1 MTTPGLAAL
10 QAWIGRT
17 ETVRDTLTPRL
28 AAELAAT
35 LDLAEGAPVPLAAH
49 WCLAPPIVPA
59 AQLGPDGHPAR
70 GGFLPPVPLPRRMWA
85 GSRLTLHDR
94 LQIGDTVERVSR
106 IADVSIKQG
115 RTGSLC
121 FVTVAHEIF
130 SPRGLAVAENHDIV
144 YRDITPPGGTKNP
157 PALPVAEWSRP
168 MRADAV
174 LLFRYCA
181 ITFNGHRIHYDR
193 AYATDVEF
201 YPGLI
206 VHGPLQASWLLE
218 FAAGIKGSPPARFS
232 FRGVSPLFDFAAFTL
247 CARPVEDGLHLWI
260 QTGEG
265 IQTMDATAQW

>member
-1 MTTPGLAAL
+1 MTADLAEL
-10 QAWIGRT
+10 QSWIGRT

-35 LDLAEGAPVPLAAH
+35 LDLAENAVPLAAH
-49 WCLAPPIVPA
+49 WCLGPPIAPA
-59 AQLGPDGHPAR
+59 AELGPDGHPAR

-85 GSRLTLHDR
+85 GSQLRFFHR

-106 IADVSIKQG
+106 IADVTAKQG
-115 RTGSLC
+115 RSGALC

-130 SPRGLAVAENHDIV
+130 SPRGLALTEHHDIV
-144 YRDITPPGGTKNP
+144 YRDITLPGGTKNP

-174 LLFRYCA
+174 MLFRYSA

-193 AYATDVEF
+193 SYATEVVF

-218 FAAGIKGSPPARFS
+218 FCSGIKGAPPAEFS

-247 CARPVEDGLHLWI
+247 CARAVGEELHLWI
-260 QTGEG
+260 QTDDGTL
-265 IQTMDATAQW
+265 TMDATAQW